1 MRKALAFPVV
11 AVFVL
16 ALFTI
21 LQETGAEEPDYE
33 APELQLKFN
42 LKEDGETL
50 SQQNKMPE
58 DPEAHSTGRAP
69 PNGRPSSPNTSY
81 NPSAAARPQG

>member
-58 DPEAHSTGRAP
+58 DPEAHSTGRADYTQYP
-69 PNGRPSSPNTSY
+69 LFRTDRQPTQVGTCTI
-81 NPSAAARPQG
+81 